1 MLVGMQ
7 THRVALVGGVRIPF
21 ARAHGAYASA
31 SNRQML
37 AAVLR
42 ALVDRHGLQGK
53 RLGEVVAGAVI
64 KHPRDFNLTRE
75 SVLDSGL
82 DPATPGLDLQR
93 ACGTSL
99 EAAID
104 VANKIA
110 LGQIEAGIAAGVDSI
125 SDTPILYPRAYQQVL
140 MKAFRARSAF
150 GKAAAL
156 LGVRPRHFK
165 PEFPAADE
173 PRTGL
178 SMGASCELMAQR
190 WQISREAQDQ
200 LALDSHRNACTAWDE
215 GFFDD
220 LVVSHAGLGRDDNL
234 RRDTTLEKLGK
245 LRPSF
250 ERSAAGTLTAGNS
263 SPLTDGAA
271 AVLLASESHARA
283 HGWPVLAWLT
293 HGKTWAV
300 DFASGHEGLLMA
312 PAYAVPAMLADA
324 GLRLQDFDYY
334 ELHEAFAAQVL
345 CTLAAWESAEF
356 CRDRLGLVAAL
367 GAIDRRKLNVRG
379 SSVAIGHP
387 FAATGARILA
397 SLAKSLAADPAA
409 RRGLISVCTA
419 GGMGVSAILER
430 A

>member
-1 MLVGMQ
+1 MLVGTQ

-21 ARAHGAYASA
+21 ARAHGAYSAA

-42 ALVDRHGLQGK
+42 ALVERYGLQGK

-140 MKAFRARSAF
+140 MKAFRARSAL
-150 GKAAAL
+150 GKATAL

-190 WQISREAQDQ
+190 WQISRHAQDQ
-200 LALDSHRNACTAWDE
+200 LALDSHRNACAAWGE

-220 LVVSHAGLGRDDNL
+220 LVVPHAGLERDDNL
-234 RRDTTLEKLGK
+234 RSDTSLEKLGK

-250 ERSAAGTLTAGNS
+250 ERSATGTLTAGNS

-271 AVLLASESHARA
+271 AVLLASESHARK
-283 HGWPVLAWLT
+283 HGLPILAWLT
-293 HGKTWAV
+293 YGKTWAV

-324 GLRLQDFDYY
+324 NLHLRDFDYY

-356 CRDRLGLVAAL
+356 CRDRLGLGAAL

-397 SLAKSLAADPAA
+397 TLAKSIAADPAA